1 MFVRIETN
9 FHPCQ
14 LQNVVGSSDI
24 MHHRF
29 ISQLMPGSLLND
41 VAKYVILSSSQSPNS
56 HCARNW
62 WSAPLQNSWF
72 ILRYAILFLYF
83 GCGLPHAKH
92 ATGSVEIMTVKN

>member
-29 ISQLMPGSLLND
+29 ISQLMSGSLLND
-41 VAKYVILSSSQSPNS
+41 VAKYVILSSSQ
-56 HCARNW
+56 
-62 WSAPLQNSWF
+62 
-72 ILRYAILFLYF
+72 
-83 GCGLPHAKH
+83 
-92 ATGSVEIMTVKN
+92 